1 MSSVIGPSAINYGA
15 LFSASG
21 AASWISDAYTAIKN
35 QANQGGLLG
44 MLQNA
49 ASNDG
54 SLNSFLSNSQNAANS
69 FALISQNSLTSSSTL
84 YAQMAA
90 QNAQNQAAQKQQ
102 QMMDALTATQ
112 QMVQPTNMLD
122 PIMYFADGSSLDTN
136 SNIMTMSDGTQI
148 DTTTGA
154 KVIDTSSLIQMANGA
169 YLDTANNI
177 LTMSDGTQIDTV
189 TGLKISTT
197 A

>member
-21 AASWISDAYTAIKN
+21 AASWISDAYTAIQN

-90 QNAQNQAAQKQQ
+90 SLAWVSRLQ
-102 QMMDALTATQ
+102 
-112 QMVQPTNMLD
+112 
-122 PIMYFADGSSLDTN
+122 GSAHG
-136 SNIMTMSDGTQI
+136 ME
-148 DTTTGA
+148 A
-154 KVIDTSSLIQMANGA
+154 P
-169 YLDTANNI
+169 
-177 LTMSDGTQIDTV
+177 
-189 TGLKISTT
+189 
-197 A
+197 